1 MASNRSK
8 AAVGI
13 IFERKPEVPLARFFI
28 TFDVHKDEA
37 SLDADFCKRLYADR
51 ELAAAFVEDARA
63 LLNKF
68 EATYEKHY
76 KGEKEAR
83 AKEAALTP
91 VKKQTKTAKEP
102 SAPAKATKKKA
113 PAKPVKA
120 TKPMKGKA
128 RK

>member
-51 ELAAAFVEDARA
+51 DLATAFVEDARS
-63 LLNKF
+63 LLARF
-68 EATYEKHY
+68 EATYEKNY
-76 KGEKEAR
+76 TGKKSTSGQ
-83 AKEAALTP
+83 EAAHQEEKKRANAAKKPSTP
-91 VKKQTKTAKEP
+91 SKKQASVKTG
-102 SAPAKATKKKA
+102 
-113 PAKPVKA
+113 KA
-120 TKPMKGKA
+120 TKPMKGKT